1 MNPST
6 QAPPAPQ
13 RALQS
18 PERHSVI
25 VKRAMRLCDDYLVS
39 EYPEGRLVLQVHD
52 EIDFEV
58 PARLPKK
65 HVRNLKALMEQ
76 AASEYGIHAPVEISL
91 ITHRWDKET
100 KICL

>member
-1 MNPST
+1 
-6 QAPPAPQ
+6 
-13 RALQS
+13 
-18 PERHSVI
+18 
-25 VKRAMRLCDDYLVS
+25 MRLCDDYLVS